1 MRIAAALFAAFTAAV
16 AASNPLSAQTLTLA
30 ADEWCPYNCAAGS
43 ERPGY
48 MVEIAQRVFAKQG
61 VKVEYVV
68 MPWSRALA
76 EAAAGRID
84 GVFGATVSEFK
95 DGVFPAKGQGASV
108 NALAAAAS
116 APVQYNGVETLKKL
130 RLGAVKDYS
139 YDQGPI
145 DAYLASPEAAG
156 KVDLLSGG
164 GVQEQNLRKLLGGR
178 IDVWLENKN
187 VILWTAAAATP
198 KPDLAVTPLGEA
210 DPVFIAFSPAKP
222 DAAKWAAAI
231 DAGVAEMR
239 KSGELAKLLAAYN
252 LVDWE

>member
-1 MRIAAALFAAFTAAV
+1 MRIAASLFAVFSAF
-16 AASNPLSAQTLTLA
+16 AASAPLHAQTLTLA

-43 ERPGY
+43 AQPGY

-76 EAAAGRID
+76 EAAAGRVD
-84 GVFGATVSEFK
+84 GVFGATRSEFK

-116 APVQYNGVETLKKL
+116 APVKYEGVETLKKL

-145 DAYLASPEAAG
+145 DAYLASADAAG
-156 KVDLLSGG
+156 KVDLLSGS

-198 KPDLAVTPLGEA
+198 KPELAVTQLGEA

-222 DAAKWAAAI
+222 DAVKWAAAI

-239 KSGELAKLLAAYN
+239 KSGELAQILAAYS
-252 LVDWE
+252 LADWE

>member
-1 MRIAAALFAAFTAAV
+1 MRLAAALFAAFTAAV
-16 AASNPLSAQTLTLA
+16 AMSNPLSAQTLTLA

-43 ERPGY
+43 PRPGY
-48 MVEIAQRVFAKQG
+48 MVEIAQQVFAKQG
-61 VKVEYVV
+61 LKVEYVV

-84 GVFGATVSEFK
+84 GVFGATRSEFK
-95 DGVFPAKGQGASV
+95 DGVFPTKSQGASV
-108 NALAAAAS
+108 NALATLSA
-116 APVQYNGVETLKKL
+116 APVRYDGVETLKKL

-145 DAYLASPEAAG
+145 DAYLASPDAAG

-178 IDVWLENKN
+178 IDVWLKNKN
-187 VILWTAAAATP
+187 VVRWPAAAATP
-198 KPDLAVTPLGEA
+198 KPELAVTPLGDA

-231 DAGVAEMR
+231 DAGLAEMR
-239 KSGELAKLLAAYN
+239 ASGSLATLLAAYN
-252 LVDWE
+252 LADWE